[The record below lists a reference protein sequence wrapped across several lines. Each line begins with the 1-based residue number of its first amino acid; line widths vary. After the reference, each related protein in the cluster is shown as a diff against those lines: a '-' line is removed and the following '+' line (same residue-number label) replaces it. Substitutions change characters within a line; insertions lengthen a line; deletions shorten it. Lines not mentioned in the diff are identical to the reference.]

1 MGVAA
6 ARGVFLGRRKSKPE
20 THFNA
25 GAVDSVKPFGCTRMA
40 QGVVGEA
47 EKQCAEHVGEVAAAP
62 LVPLAFVGV
71 GNTARIVKLRGG
83 EQMHHHL
90 ENLGFVEGSFAT
102 VASETSGNL
111 IVEVKGARV
120 ALDRQVALKI
130 ITSL

>member
-1 MGVAA
+1 MGVAV
-6 ARGVFLGRRKSKPE
+6 ARDAFFGLCKSKPE
-20 THFNA
+20 IHSDA
-25 GAVDSVKPFGCTRMA
+25 GTVDSAKSLGRARRA
-40 QGVVGEA
+40 QSVIGEA
-47 EKQCAEHVGEVAAAP
+47 GKQCADHAGKVTAAP

-71 GNTARIVKLRGG
+71 GDAARIVKLRGG

-90 ENLGFVEGSFAT
+90 ENLGFVEGSLVT
-102 VASETSGNL
+102 VASETSGSL